1 MTKTFIRRQKNVMKE
16 INLSRRGENIYK
28 RKDGRWE
35 ARVLDNSRGKY
46 KYFYGK
52 SYNEVKSKKI
62 NWIKGNRKPKK
73 KTDGNLS
80 ISDSLISWLS
90 TRYGYVKNATYESY
104 YYCLNK
110 HIIPYFKKNNISY
123 ITEEEVKKFCVNI
136 YSNSELSHAYKTK
149 ILQILK
155 TALKEILDTGGEKQL
170 ILDALKLP
178 KCQDEFKRIE
188 IFSVYEQSIIEEILL
203 QDGTNLDTGLMICL
217 YTGIRLGE
225 LCALKW
231 EDVDLEARLIRINK
245 TLLRTRNFEKAGKK
259 TKLVLNS
266 PKSRSSIRNIPL
278 PDFLC
283 QMIYKLSSE
292 TSNKNDF
299 ILSDCPQPIDPR
311 TVQRYHEKVLQKA
324 CIDHRKFHAMRH
336 TFATRALELGIDI
349 RTLSDILGHSK
360 ISTTLDIY
368 AHSLL
373 EQKRLAISKMN
384 SLHNKKMVIAA
395 KSKAVNKAVRN

>member
-1 MTKTFIRRQKNVMKE
+1 M
-16 INLSRRGENIYK
+16 SRRGENIYK

-35 ARVLDNSRGKY
+35 ARVLDDACGKY

-52 SYNEVKSKKI
+52 SYSEVKSKKI

-73 KTDGNLS
+73 KTNINLS
-80 ISDSLISWLS
+80 FSDRLQSWL
-90 TRYGYVKNATYESY
+90 TARYGYVKNTTYESY

-110 HIIPYFKKNNISY
+110 HIIPYFKENNIFF
-123 ITEEEVKKFCVNI
+123 ITEEEAKKFCGHIN
-136 YSNSELSHAYKTK
+136 SNSELSHSYKIK

-155 TALKEILDTGGEKQL
+155 TAIKEILDTGGEKQT

-178 KCQDEFKRIE
+178 KCQEEYKKVE
-188 IFSVYEQSIIEEILL
+188 IFSVYEQSLIEDILL
-203 QDGTNLDTGLMICL
+203 KGGTNLDTGLMICL

-231 EDVDLEARLIRINK
+231 EDVDLETKLISINK
-245 TLLRTRNFEKAGKK
+245 TLLRTRNFDDTDNK
-259 TKLVLNS
+259 TKLILNS

-278 PDFLC
+278 PEFLC
-283 QMIYKLSSE
+283 QMIYGLSSGANAKE
-292 TSNKNDF
+292 DFVLSNSP
-299 ILSDCPQPIDPR
+299 LPIDPR

-324 CIDHRKFHAMRH
+324 CIDHRKFHAIRH

-384 SLHNKKMVIAA
+384 SLHTKKMAIVA
-395 KSKAVNKAVRN
+395 KSKAVNKAVRS

>member
-1 MTKTFIRRQKNVMKE
+1 M
-16 INLSRRGENIYK
+16 SRRGENIYK

-35 ARVLDNSRGKY
+35 ARVLDDTCGKY

-52 SYNEVKSKKI
+52 SYSEVKSKKI
-62 NWIKGNRKPKK
+62 NWLKGNRKPKK
-73 KTDGNLS
+73 KINRNLLL
-80 ISDSLISWLS
+80 SDRLQSWLT
-90 TRYGYVKNATYESY
+90 TRYGYVKNTTYESY

-110 HIIPYFKKNNISY
+110 HIIPYFKENNIFF
-123 ITEEEVKKFCVNI
+123 ITEEEAKKFCEYINL
-136 YSNSELSHAYKTK
+136 NTELSRSYKIK

-155 TALKEILDTGGEKQL
+155 TALKEILDTGGEKQP

-178 KCQDEFKRIE
+178 KSQDEYKKVE
-188 IFSVYEQSIIEEILL
+188 IFSVYEQSLIEDILL
-203 QDGTNLDTGLMICL
+203 KGGTNLDTGLMICL

-231 EDVDLEARLIRINK
+231 EDVDLETRLISINK
-245 TLLRTRNFEKAGKK
+245 TLLRTRNFDNTENK
-259 TKLVLNS
+259 TKLILNS

-283 QMIYKLSSE
+283 QMIYRLSSGTNIKE
-292 TSNKNDF
+292 DF
-299 ILSDCPQPIDPR
+299 ILSNSPSPIDPR

-324 CIDHRKFHAMRH
+324 CIGHRKFHAMRH

-384 SLHNKKMVIAA
+384 SLHNNKMAIVA
-395 KSKAVNKAVRN
+395 KSKAVNKAVRS

>member
-1 MTKTFIRRQKNVMKE
+1 M
-16 INLSRRGENIYK
+16 SRRGENIYK

-35 ARVLDNSRGKY
+35 ARVLDETRGKY

-73 KTDGNLS
+73 KTDSNLLL
-80 ISDSLISWLS
+80 SDSLQEWLLN
-90 TRYGYVKNATYESY
+90 RYGYVKNATYESY

-110 HIIPYFKKNNISY
+110 HIIPYFKMKNIFF
-123 ITEEEVKKFCVNI
+123 ITEKDAKDFCSHINK
-136 YSNSELSHAYKTK
+136 NPKLSHSYKIK

-155 TALKEILDTGGEKQL
+155 TALKEILDKDGGAQL
-170 ILDALKLP
+170 VLDALKLP
-178 KCQDEFKRIE
+178 KCQEEFKKIE
-188 IFSVYEQSIIEEILL
+188 IFSVYEQSLIEDILL
-203 QDGTNLDTGLMICL
+203 EGGTNLDSGLMICL

-231 EDVDLEARLIRINK
+231 EDIDLESRLIRINK
-245 TLLRTRNFEKAGKK
+245 TLLRTRNFENNGKK
-259 TKLVLNS
+259 TKLILNS

-283 QMIYKLSSE
+283 QMIYRLSSE
-292 TSNKNDF
+292 KNSKEDFVLSNCS
-299 ILSDCPQPIDPR
+299 LPIDPR
-311 TVQRYHEKVLQKA
+311 TVQRFHEKVLRKA
-324 CIDHRKFHAMRH
+324 NVDHRKFHAMRH

-384 SLHNKKMVIAA
+384 SLHTKKMAIVA
-395 KSKAVNKAVRN
+395 KSKAVNKAVRS